1 MPAILIPLE
10 WVVSN
15 ADMEEKGY
23 RANYEPRVKERMTS
37 TWVQRSGG
45 GRHQGQRN
53 DGEHKRAELNGME
66 GSG

>member
-45 GRHQGQRN
+45 ETPGTK
-53 DGEHKRAELNGME
+53 E
-66 GSG
+66 